1 MRVLL
6 VFVFIILS
14 VRSTL
19 AGDEHFSKIQPFD
32 DYVKAKLKWDDT
44 QKAALI
50 SDYTQYTML
59 AAPFVI
65 QLGKDRVLERLG
77 GVLAA
82 EAGVSALTHLT
93 KTTSKRV
100 RPNGSGTASFF
111 SGHTS
116 AAFTGAG
123 IICNDEPKLCPAALA
138 LAATTGY
145 MRIAANRHWASD
157 VIVGAW
163 FGYAGGQLIPSI
175 VLQF

>member
-6 VFVFIILS
+6 VFVFTILS
-14 VRSTL
+14 VRSTQ
-19 AGDEHFSKIQPFD
+19 AGDKHFEDIQPFD
-32 DYVKAKLKWDDT
+32 DWVKEKLMWDDT
-44 QKAALI
+44 GKAATI

-59 AAPFVI
+59 AAPFLI
-65 QLGKDRVLERLG
+65 QLDKDRVGERLG
-77 GVLAA
+77 AVAAA
-82 EAGVSALTHLT
+82 EFGVSALTHIT
-93 KTTSKRV
+93 KETAKRV

-123 IICNDEPKLCPAALA
+123 IICHDEPKLCPAALA
-138 LAATTGY
+138 LAGTTGY

-163 FGYAGGQLIPSI
+163 FGYAGGQLIPTL
-175 VLQF
+175 VLSF